1 MKETDEEKIELIEEL
16 LEKYTEN
23 VSVNH
28 WINAIHED
36 KHADL
41 AQEIVKLFDT
51 VNLRKKSN
59 D

>member
-1 MKETDEEKIELIEEL
+1 MEEKIELIEEL